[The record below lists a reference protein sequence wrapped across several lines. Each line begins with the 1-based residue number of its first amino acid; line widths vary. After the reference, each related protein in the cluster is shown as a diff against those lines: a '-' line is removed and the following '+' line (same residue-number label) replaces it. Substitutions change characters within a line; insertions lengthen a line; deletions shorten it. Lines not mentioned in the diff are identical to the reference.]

1 AEHPERVA
9 AAVFISPTYRVL
21 PRAPEREEAAAAFE
35 SETDEYEGW
44 AKYNAHYWR
53 RDYRSFLEFFFSQAF
68 SEPHSTKQIED
79 AVGWGL
85 DTDPET
91 LIATHLGPGI
101 PDREAALELCSRI
114 RCPVLVIHGD

>member
-1 AEHPERVA
+1 P
-9 AAVFISPTYRVL
+9 
-21 PRAPEREEAAAAFE
+21 
-35 SETDEYEGW
+35 
-44 AKYNAHYWR
+44 KYNANDWL
-53 RDYRSFLEFFFSQAF
+53 RDHTSFLEFFFSQAF

-114 RCPVLVIHGD
+114 RCPVLVIHGDGDRIVPYERGQTPAEATGGRLR